1 MNHVYRV
8 VFNHSLGVY
17 QCVSELAK
25 SRGKSSGKS
34 QVATK
39 LVLAP
44 LALAMFGLS
53 GTVMAVTYD
62 NGGTTQ
68 APSNPYLVANDVV
81 TGIGTQL
88 VAENLYV
95 VDNNLLTIKDKGATK
110 VNDETFVDKGG
121 KIQLNDTA
129 SFNAKNMI
137 LGYEG
142 IGYLNVNSGSSIAVT
157 GLLNL
162 ASQLGSKG
170 NLTVSGAGSTL
181 TVDQDITNG
190 IEGQGNILVEQ
201 GGSLNVGNV
210 LDIGSRLGSANSSLT
225 VTDENSSV
233 VTAKTAVGNKA
244 QGSLVIKDGGSY
256 TDQQQLN
263 VAQEAKGD
271 VEVTGAKST
280 LTTANNYIGIGNEGS
295 LTITEGAKVTSSK
308 QTVLGVD
315 NNGKGTVTVKGSDS
329 KLTVNE
335 LAVGFAGE
343 GSLTVSEGGQV
354 SGGTTVVGAA
364 ANGKGSVTVDGV
376 GSKLISTKMSI
387 GQNGNGT
394 LNVNNGGYASAEEA
408 LRIGNGTTAKGVVNV
423 QGSGSQVETK
433 GMAVGWEGNGELNIL
448 NGGRLNNID
457 IGIAVGDTDSG
468 IGKINVA
475 GSGSILSSDQVL
487 YAGTVGK
494 GDIQVKDGGKID
506 LSNELVIGGF
516 GAQGQ
521 DAVGTVTVDNASVQ
535 ATNIRVG
542 NIGTG
547 TLNINKNA
555 HVITENITANLEAKS
570 STINFNGGKLQ
581 ITTPQEFLFN
591 GFDGVDT
598 INLDTDGGTISNNN
612 RVDVFSLAKI
622 NGKGGFTKEGT
633 GLLTMAATAKQWTG
647 ATNINQGTLQLNGDY
662 VMREGE
668 ILGISLN
675 TLDDYGQLVVKG
687 NADISKGQLQVNAS
701 EAVGKMTSSNEWA
714 DIVKATTL
722 TGKFDKITDNSPLV
736 DFEAVYDSVNTVNL
750 KMVVTPPVVV
760 PPVVVP
766 PVVVPP
772 VVVPPVVVPPV
783 VDTTFAQSVLSQFNR
798 NDLSLAYV
806 LDRAI
811 QDRVANGNNEFADS
825 LISST
830 INFNQSQ
837 LAAAANQLQPLFM
850 GATNRIITDTNYA
863 VSEAVTEHRP
873 TTLQSNLWAKIIGN
887 NGTHEAENGITGYE
901 TEGYGAIVG
910 LNTPINSALNLGV
923 AVSYINT
930 DANTDGS
937 NLDHDL
943 TAKNWQILGYGNY
956 AASEATNVNFHAGV
970 GSSDVKGE
978 RNLSILSSA
987 VASSDY
993 SVDTLQAGV
1002 GVGHRIGTEQRH
1014 ITPFAQ
1020 FNYAQ
1025 AKSDSYQET
1034 GAGVYNLNVDENKYE
1049 SMRWTAGLRMSQLL
1063 TPKLALTGQL
1073 AAAIENGDKHSD
1085 ITASF
1090 IGMPNDKFTTVGQ
1103 EVGREIGI
1111 AGIGLSY
1118 TPTSNMKISA
1128 GYRGEWRDNYDD
1140 QGASIALQTTF

>member
-8 VFNHSLGVY
+8 VFNRSLGVY
-17 QCVSELAK
+17 QCVSEIAK

-34 QVATK
+34 QVVGNSQSVAK
-39 LVLAP
+39 LLLTP
-44 LALAMFGLS
+44 LTVAMLFAS
-53 GTVMAVTYD
+53 GSAVAVTYD

-68 APSNPYLVANDVV
+68 APSDPYLVINDVV
-81 TGIGTQL
+81 TGENTQL
-88 VAENLYV
+88 IAENLYV
-95 VDNNLLTIKDKGATK
+95 VDNNLLTIKEKGTTK

-121 KIQLNDTA
+121 KIQLSNTA
-129 SFNAKNMI
+129 SLNAKNMI

-142 IGYLNVNSGSSIAVT
+142 IGILDVNSGSSVAVS

-170 NLTVSGAGSTL
+170 DLRVSGAGSTL

-201 GGSLNVGNV
+201 GGSLKIGNV
-210 LDIGSRLGSANSSLT
+210 LDIGSRVGSANSGLT
-225 VTDENSSV
+225 VTDTGSSV

-244 QGSLVIKDGGSY
+244 QGSLVIKDGASY

-263 VAQEAKGD
+263 VAQEAKGE
-271 VEVTGAKST
+271 VEVTGANST
-280 LTTANNYIGIGNEGS
+280 LKTANNYIGIGNEGS

-315 NNGKGTVTVKGSDS
+315 NNGKGTVTVKGPDS
-329 KLTVNE
+329 KLTANE

-354 SGGTTVVGAA
+354 AGGTTVVGAA

-448 NGGRLNNID
+448 NGGRLNNTD

-475 GSGSILSSDQVL
+475 GSNSILSSDQIL

-542 NIGTG
+542 NIGAG

-555 HVITENITANLEAKS
+555 QVITENVTANLEAKS

-581 ITTPQEFLFN
+581 IITPQAFLFN
-591 GFDGVDT
+591 GFDGADT

-612 RVDVFSLAKI
+612 QVNVFSLAKI

-633 GLLTMAATAKQWTG
+633 GLLAMSTPSKQWTG
-647 ATNINQGTLQLNGDY
+647 ATNINQGTLRLDGDY
-662 VMREGE
+662 TMRDDEV
-668 ILGISLN
+668 LSVKLNSLA
-675 TLDDYGQLVVKG
+675 DYGKLLVVG
-687 NADISKGQLQVNAS
+687 AADISKGILEVNSS
-701 EAVGKMTSSNEWA
+701 EAVKELSGNNEWKNV
-714 DIVKATTL
+714 VKATTRK
-722 TGKFDKITDNSPLV
+722 GEFKSVIDNSPLV
-736 DFEAVYDSVNTVNL
+736 GFEVDYSDVDAVHL
-750 KMVVTPPVVV
+750 KMVAPTPTPT
-760 PPVVVP
+760 PTP
-766 PVVVPP
+766 
-772 VVVPPVVVPPV
+772 
-783 VDTTFAQSVLSQFNR
+783 DTTFVESVTNQSQR
-798 NDLSLAYV
+798 NDLGLAYV

-811 QDRVANGNNEFADS
+811 QDRIANGNNELADG

-830 INFNQSQ
+830 TNFNQSQ
-837 LAAAANQLQPLFM
+837 LARATNQLQPLFM

-863 VSEAVTEHRP
+863 VSEAITEHRP
-873 TTLQSNLWAKIIGN
+873 TTPERNLWAKIIGSE
-887 NGTHEAENGITGYE
+887 GSHDAENGITGYNSD
-901 TEGYGAIVG
+901 GYGAIVG
-910 LNTPINSALNLGV
+910 LDTPINSNLNLGV
-923 AVSYINT
+923 AVSYIKT
-930 DANTDGS
+930 DADTDGS
-937 NLDHDL
+937 NLDHEL

-956 AASEATNVNFHAGV
+956 AASEATDVNFHAGA

-978 RNLSILSSA
+978 RHLSILSNA
-987 VASSDY
+987 TATSDY
-993 SVDTLQAGV
+993 SVDTLQAGL
-1002 GVGHRIGTEQRH
+1002 GVSHLIGDVQRN

-1020 FNYAQ
+1020 VNYAQ

-1073 AAAIENGDKHSD
+1073 AAAIENGDKYSD

-1090 IGMPNDKFTTVGQ
+1090 VGMPNDKFTTIGQ

-1118 TPTSNMKISA
+1118 TASPNMKISA

-1140 QGASIALQTTF
+1140 QGASIALQTRF

>member
-34 QVATK
+34 QVVGNSQSVAK
-39 LVLAP
+39 LLLTP
-44 LALAMFGLS
+44 LTVAMLFAS
-53 GTVMAVTYD
+53 GSAVAVTYD
-62 NGGTTQ
+62 NGVTTQ
-68 APSNPYLVANDVV
+68 APSDPYLVANDVV
-81 TGIGTQL
+81 TGLGTQL

-121 KIQLNDTA
+121 KIQLSNTA
-129 SFNAKNMI
+129 SLNAKNMI

-142 IGYLNVNSGSSIAVT
+142 IGDLNVNSGSSVAVT

-190 IEGQGNILVEQ
+190 IESQGNILVEK
-201 GGSLNVGNV
+201 GGSLKVGNV
-210 LDIGSRLGSANSSLT
+210 LDIGSRVGSANSSLT
-225 VTDENSSV
+225 VKDENSSV

-263 VAQEAKGD
+263 VAQEAKGE

-315 NNGKGTVTVKGSDS
+315 NNGKGTVTVKGPDS
-329 KLTVNE
+329 KLTANE

-354 SGGTTVVGAA
+354 AGGTTVVGAA

-423 QGSGSQVETK
+423 QGSGSQIETK

-448 NGGRLNNID
+448 NGGHLNNTD
-457 IGIAVGDTDSG
+457 IEIAVGDTDSG

-475 GSGSILSSDQVL
+475 GSDSILSSDQRL

-516 GAQGQ
+516 DAQGQ

-555 HVITENITANLEAKS
+555 QVITENVTANLEAKS

-581 ITTPQEFLFN
+581 ITTPQAFLFN
-591 GFDGVDT
+591 GFDGADT

-612 RVDVFSLAKI
+612 QVNVFSLAKI

-633 GLLTMAATAKQWTG
+633 GLLAMSTPSKQWTG
-647 ATNINQGTLQLNGDY
+647 ATNINQGTLRLDGDY
-662 VMREGE
+662 TMRDDEV
-668 ILGISLN
+668 LSVKLNSLA
-675 TLDDYGQLVVKG
+675 DYGKLLVVG
-687 NADISKGQLQVNAS
+687 AADISKGQLQVNAS
-701 EAVGKMTSSNEWA
+701 EAVIGMDGGNEWK
-714 DIVKATTL
+714 DVVNATTRK
-722 TGKFDKITDNSPLV
+722 GKFTAVTDNSILV
-736 DFEAVYDSVNTVNL
+736 SFEADYSDANAVHL
-750 KMVVTPPVVV
+750 KMIKVIDPIDPPID
-760 PPVVVP
+760 PIDPT
-766 PVVVPP
+766 
-772 VVVPPVVVPPV
+772 
-783 VDTTFAQSVLSQFNR
+783 DTTFVESVTNQSQR
-798 NDLSLAYV
+798 NDLGLAYV

-811 QDRVANGNNEFADS
+811 QDRITNGNNELADG

-830 INFNQSQ
+830 TNFNQSQ
-837 LAAAANQLQPLFM
+837 LAGATNQLQPLFM
-850 GATNRIITDTNYA
+850 GATNRIITDTNYE
-863 VSEAVTEHRP
+863 VSEAITEHRA
-873 TTLQSNLWAKIIGN
+873 TTPERNLWAKIIGSE
-887 NGTHEAENGITGYE
+887 GSHDAENGITGYNSD
-901 TEGYGAIVG
+901 GYGAIVG
-910 LNTPINSALNLGV
+910 LDTPINSNLNLGV
-923 AVSYINT
+923 AVSYIKT
-930 DANTDGS
+930 DADTDGS
-937 NLDHDL
+937 NLDHEL

-956 AASEATNVNFHAGV
+956 AASEATDVNFHAGA

-978 RNLSILSSA
+978 RHLSILSNA
-987 VASSDY
+987 TATSDY
-993 SVDTLQAGV
+993 SVDTLQAGL
-1002 GVGHRIGTEQRH
+1002 GVSHLIGDVQRN

-1020 FNYAQ
+1020 VNYAQ
-1025 AKSDSYQET
+1025 AKSDSYRET

-1073 AAAIENGDKHSD
+1073 AAAIENGDKYSD

-1090 IGMPNDKFTTVGQ
+1090 VGMPNDKFTTIGQ

-1118 TPTSNMKISA
+1118 TASPNMKISA